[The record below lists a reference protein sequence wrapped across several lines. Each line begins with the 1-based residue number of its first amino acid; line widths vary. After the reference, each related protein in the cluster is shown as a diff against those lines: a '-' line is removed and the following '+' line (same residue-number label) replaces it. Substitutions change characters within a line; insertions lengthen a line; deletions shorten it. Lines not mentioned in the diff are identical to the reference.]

1 MFSSVKGHVVLWS
14 RSTIEANMSIERQFY
29 YGDYGY
35 PGLSGSGGGYCC
47 ERKADI
53 ITVLGKKLQY

>member
-1 MFSSVKGHVVLWS
+1 MENEE
-14 RSTIEANMSIERQFY
+14 TARQFY

-35 PGLSGSGGGYCC
+35 GGGGGCC

-53 ITVLGKKLQY
+53 ITVAGKIFIFKSETLLAKERRAKQKCRMMI

>member
-1 MFSSVKGHVVLWS
+1 M
-14 RSTIEANMSIERQFY
+14 NIERQFY

-35 PGLSGSGGGYCC
+35 PLADRRIDFGSGGGGYCC

-53 ITVLGKKLQY
+53 ITVLGKKLFEYYLKHTTENWF